1 MNKSKTTTVIIPTF
15 EDLVISKADEIY
27 GAFLTRFNTP
37 MTEDERLEIA
47 DTMANRWK
55 ERG

>member
-1 MNKSKTTTVIIPTF
+1 MGKLRKEATIPAF
-15 EDLVISKADEIY
+15 EDLIILKADEIY
-27 GAFLTRFNTP
+27 GAFLSRFNTS

-47 DTMANRWK
+47 DIMANRWK